1 MRQTKLAIFLSIA
14 LLCLGCQGT
23 KRKRAA
29 INEQPKEEYIEY
41 ASDGFVRKYFDTQF
55 NLVHYK
61 SKATYYREAYYANG
75 QPIVDSIAKDYY
87 ITGELQF
94 IGHIASEN
102 PDVLFGLGTWYY
114 KNGNIET
121 KYSLNKK
128 GEIEGKCLSY
138 YNSGKLKSEYY
149 YKDGIMNGNSTEY
162 YENGNVKL
170 HSQMV
175 GGKQS
180 GETKEYY
187 ESGKLYAVFHCS
199 NGVLNGNAKTYYENG
214 KIQSEGTYTNGSK
227 NGLWKYYDLD
237 GNFSYQDPNQT
248 VHYSNIP
255 SPSRSNT
262 PDDAYSEGY
271 DAGYEQGQY
280 DGRHGKSHGYGYD
293 DSSSYYGHYETRY
306 QEGYEEGYDDGYS
319 SGYSDYE
326 DEEGEED

>member
-61 SKATYYREAYYANG
+61 SKAAYYREAYYANG

-162 YENGNVKL
+162 YNEDLKL
-170 HSQMV
+170 L
-175 GGKQS
+175 KCKS
-180 GETKEYY
+180 GYILKDGTCTT
-187 ESGKLYAVFHCS
+187 HC
-199 NGVLNGNAKTYYENG
+199 
-214 KIQSEGTYTNGSK
+214 
-227 NGLWKYYDLD
+227 
-237 GNFSYQDPNQT
+237 
-248 VHYSNIP
+248 
-255 SPSRSNT
+255 
-262 PDDAYSEGY
+262 
-271 DAGYEQGQY
+271 
-280 DGRHGKSHGYGYD
+280 
-293 DSSSYYGHYETRY
+293 YETCETRS
-306 QEGYEEGYDDGYS
+306 EHSDDITNQKCETCKTNFILDS
-319 SGYSDYE
+319 NRNCITPPTTIITTIVTTISTTILTTIPKKS
-326 DEEGEED
+326 